1 MMCARELPELELIRA
16 EFEPRGVQFVALSLE
31 RDADL
36 VREAA
41 KTLGIRMRVA
51 FTKSEVLAPLGV
63 NGVPSTVFVRADGT
77 IVAAAS
83 GERTGKFLRER
94 TRELLR

>member
-1 MMCARELPELELIRA
+1 MCARELPELELVRS

-31 RDADL
+31 RDPDL
-36 VREAA
+36 VRDAA
-41 KTLGIRMRVA
+41 NKLGIRMRVA
-51 FTKSEVLAPLGV
+51 FAKSEVLAPLGV
-63 NGVPSTVFVRADGT
+63 NGVPSTVFVSADGT

-83 GERTGKFLRER
+83 GERTAKFLKER